1 MGPSAAAV
9 AASFAL
15 VNWLPF
21 DSYSI
26 AWERR
31 QLLYFALYYLAL
43 TLPFMAGGLGI
54 GAALAAGGAQSH
66 RIYAANL
73 FVLGRLNLQGRAPLS
88 LTISPYKG
96 LAHAQRYPGAAR
108 TFGGWN
114 AIARVDVLRDAG
126 TRQLPGLSYAHPG
139 APSPQLGPALDAG
152 ALQPVTL
159 VTPAEFEAAAY
170 LPEALAYELR
180 PGAAVLILEPG
191 AGLGVLQALAGGAA

>member
-73 FVLGRLNLQGRAPLS
+73 FVLGWLNLQGRAPLS

-96 LAHAQRYPGAAR
+96 LAHAQRYPGA
-108 TFGGWN
+108 
-114 AIARVDVLRDAG
+114 
-126 TRQLPGLSYAHPG
+126 
-139 APSPQLGPALDAG
+139 PSPQLGPALDAG
-152 ALQPVTL
+152 ALQSVTL